1 MGSWVNVFGETDSLA
16 ASTPPREVRFR
27 RIPYRSP
34 ASIFFK
40 LSAEHDYAFLLES
53 RTGLGNTALY
63 SYAGFDPT
71 LIVRV
76 KDGITTVN
84 GRQEHAQDPLDAV
97 QRLISHKQHAQHRY
111 GFLGGA
117 VGYVSYDAV
126 RYWERIPQTAADDLD
141 FPDLEMGIY
150 DDGIVLDHVRHE
162 AFYFHIGKNRY
173 EELCTLLRRPCEP
186 GDFSIGPPSLNV
198 GKSTYESM
206 VETAKKYIAAGDVF
220 QTVLSKRYSF
230 AFTGDLTSVYLTLRA
245 MNPSPYMF
253 YLKMQD
259 RAVMG
264 TSPETL
270 VKVTDDRIESF
281 PIAGS
286 RPITGDPK
294 RDAELTDDLLSD
306 PKEIAEHVMLVDL
319 ARNDVGRVAEAGSV
333 HVPAFMDVQRYSHV
347 QHIVSLVAG
356 KLRDDADCFDVLRAA
371 FPAGTVSGAPKVRA
385 MEIIEELEPARRGPY
400 AGAVG
405 YFSYNGDMDFAITI
419 RALFAKDGTCHLQT
433 GGGIVADSVPENEWM
448 ETEFKAR
455 ALVKALENRGDDVR

>member
-1 MGSWVNVFGETDSLA
+1 VNVFGDADSLA
-16 ASTPPREVRFR
+16 INTPPREVCFQ
-27 RIPYRSP
+27 RIPYGSP
-34 ASIFFK
+34 ASTFFK

-71 LIVRV
+71 LVVRV
-76 KDGITTVN
+76 KNGITTVN
-84 GRQEHAQDPLDAV
+84 ECQEHVKDPLDAV
-97 QRLISHKQHAQHRY
+97 ERLIRHKQHTQHRY

-126 RYWERIPQTAADDLD
+126 RYWERIPQMATDDLD

-150 DDGIVLDHVRHE
+150 DDGIVFDHLRRK
-162 AFYFHIGKNRY
+162 AFYFHVGKNRY
-173 EELCTLLRRPCEP
+173 EELSTLLRRPYEA
-186 GDFSIGPPSLNV
+186 GDLSIGPPRLNV
-198 GKSTYESM
+198 GSRRYESM
-206 VETAKKYIAAGDVF
+206 VEKAKKYIAAGDVF

-230 AFTGDLTSVYLTLRA
+230 SFAGDLTPVYRTLRA

-259 RAVMG
+259 RAIMG

-270 VKVTDDRIESF
+270 VKVADGGIESF

-286 RPITGDPK
+286 RPITGDPR
-294 RDAELTDDLLSD
+294 RDAALTDELLSD

-319 ARNDVGRVAEAGSV
+319 ARNDVGRVAEVGSV
-333 HVPAFMDVQRYSHV
+333 HVPTFMDVQRYSHV

-356 KLRDDADCFDVLRAA
+356 KLRNEADCFDVLRAA

-385 MEIIEELEPARRGPY
+385 MEIIEELEPVRRGPY

-419 RALFAKDGTCHLQT
+419 RALFAKGGTCHLQT
-433 GGGIVADSVPENEWM
+433 GGGIVADSVPENEWA

-455 ALVKALENRGDDVR
+455 ALVKALENIGGGVR

>member
-1 MGSWVNVFGETDSLA
+1 VNVFGDTDSLTA
-16 ASTPPREVRFR
+16 RAPPREVCFQ
-27 RIPYRSP
+27 RIPYSSP
-34 ASIFFK
+34 VSIFFK
-40 LSAEHDYAFLLES
+40 LSAEHDCAFLLES
-53 RTGLGNTALY
+53 RTGLENTALY

-84 GRQEHAQDPLDAV
+84 ERQEDVQDPLDAV
-97 QRLISHKQHAQHRY
+97 QRLISQKQHAQHRY

-126 RYWERIPQTAADDLD
+126 RYWERIPQTTVDDLE

-150 DDGIVLDHVRHE
+150 DDGIVLDHLRRE

-173 EELCTLLRRPCEP
+173 EELCTILRSPCEP
-186 GDFSIGPPSLNV
+186 GDVSIGPPRLNV
-198 GKSTYESM
+198 EKKTYESM
-206 VETAKKYIAAGDVF
+206 VEKAKKYIAAGDIF

-230 AFTGDLTSVYLTLRA
+230 AFAGDLAPVYLTLRA

-253 YLKMQD
+253 FLKMQD
-259 RAVMG
+259 RAIMG

-270 VKVTDDRIESF
+270 VKVADDRIESF

-286 RPITGDPK
+286 RPVTGDPK

-347 QHIVSLVAG
+347 QHIVSMVAG
-356 KLRDDADCFDVLRAA
+356 KLRNGADCFDVLRAA

-385 MEIIEELEPARRGPY
+385 MEIIEELEPVRRGPY

-419 RALFAKDGTCHLQT
+419 RALFAKGGTCHLQT

-448 ETEFKAR
+448 ETEFKAQ
-455 ALVKALENRGDDVR
+455 ALVKALENRGDGVR

>member
-1 MGSWVNVFGETDSLA
+1 MTVFGDNDYLA
-16 ASTPPREVRFR
+16 VNTPNVRFQ
-27 RIPYRSP
+27 RIPYDSP

-40 LSAEHDYAFLLES
+40 LAPEYDYAFLLES

-63 SYAGFDPT
+63 SYIGFDPIAT
-71 LIVRV
+71 VRV
-76 KDGITTVN
+76 KDGIANVN
-84 GRQEHAQDPLDAV
+84 ESQEYVQDPLDAV
-97 QRLISHKQHAQHRY
+97 QGLISGKRHTQSRY

-117 VGYVSYDAV
+117 VGYVSYDAI
-126 RYWERIPQTAADDLD
+126 RYWERIPNTATDDLD

-150 DDGIVLDHVRHE
+150 DDGIVLDHVRRE

-173 EELCTLLRRPCEP
+173 EELCDLFQRPCEH
-186 GDFSIGPPSLNV
+186 GELSMGPLNLNV
-198 GKSTYESM
+198 GKTDYESM
-206 VETAKKYIAAGDVF
+206 VESVKQYITAGDVF

-230 AFTGDLTSVYLTLRA
+230 AFAGDLAPVYLTLRA

-259 RAVMG
+259 RAIMG

-270 VKVTDDRIESF
+270 VKVADDKIESY

-286 RPITGDPK
+286 RPITGEPH
-294 RDAELTDDLLSD
+294 RDAALTNDLLSD

-347 QHIVSLVAG
+347 QHIVSQVVG
-356 KLRDDADCFDVLRAA
+356 RQRDDADSFDVLRAA

-385 MEIIEELEPARRGPY
+385 MEIIEELEPVRRGPY

-405 YFSYNGDMDFAITI
+405 YFSYNGDMDFAITL
-419 RALFAKDGTCHLQT
+419 RTLFAKGGTCHLQT
-433 GGGIVADSVPENEWM
+433 GGGIVADSVPENEWI

-455 ALVKALENRGDDVR
+455 ALLKALEDKGGNAR

>member
-1 MGSWVNVFGETDSLA
+1 VTVFGDTDTLA
-16 ASTPPREVRFR
+16 GDRPNVSFQ
-27 RIPYRSP
+27 RIPYGSP

-40 LSAEHDYAFLLES
+40 LAPESDYAFLLES

-63 SYAGFDPT
+63 SYVGFDPT
-71 LIVRV
+71 ATVRV
-76 KDGITTVN
+76 KDGIATVN
-84 GRQEHAQDPLDAV
+84 ERQEHIKDPLDAI
-97 QRLISHKQHAQHRY
+97 QELINGKCHAQRRY

-117 VGYVSYDAV
+117 VGYISYDSV
-126 RYWERIPQTAADDLD
+126 RYWERIQQTALDDLD

-150 DDGIVLDHVRHE
+150 DDGIVLDHLRRE
-162 AFYFHIGKNRY
+162 AFYFNIGKNRY
-173 EELCTLLRRPCEP
+173 EELCTLLHGPCKQGEI
-186 GDFSIGPPSLNV
+186 SMGPLNLNV
-198 GKSTYESM
+198 GKTEYESM
-206 VETAKKYIAAGDVF
+206 VENVKQYIAAGDVF

-230 AFTGDLTSVYLTLRA
+230 AFSGDLAPVYLTLRA

-259 RAVMG
+259 RAIMG

-270 VKVTDDRIESF
+270 VKVADDRIESY

-286 RPITGDPK
+286 RPITGEPH
-294 RDAELTDDLLSD
+294 RDAALTNDLLSD
-306 PKEIAEHVMLVDL
+306 PKEIAEHIMLVDL

-333 HVPAFMDVQRYSHV
+333 HVPTFMDIQRYSHV
-347 QHIVSLVAG
+347 QHIVSQVVG
-356 KLRDDADCFDVLRAA
+356 KQRDGADSFDVLRAA

-385 MEIIEELEPARRGPY
+385 MEIIEELEPVRRGPY

-405 YFSYNGDMDFAITI
+405 YFSYNGDMDFAIAI
-419 RALFAKDGTCHLQT
+419 RTLFAKGGTCHLQT

-455 ALVKALENRGDDVR
+455 ALVKALEDIGGNAQ

>member
-1 MGSWVNVFGETDSLA
+1 MTVFGDTDTLA
-16 ASTPPREVRFR
+16 GDRPNVSFQ
-27 RIPYRSP
+27 RIPYGSP

-40 LSAEHDYAFLLES
+40 LAPESDYAFLLES

-63 SYAGFDPT
+63 SYVGFDPT
-71 LIVRV
+71 ATVRV
-76 KDGITTVN
+76 KDGIATVN
-84 GRQEHAQDPLDAV
+84 ERQEHIKDPLDAIQELINGNCHT
-97 QRLISHKQHAQHRY
+97 QRRY

-117 VGYVSYDAV
+117 VGYISYDSV
-126 RYWERIPQTAADDLD
+126 RYWERIQQTSLDDLD

-150 DDGIVLDHVRHE
+150 DDGIVLDHLRRE
-162 AFYFHIGKNRY
+162 AFYFNIGKNRY
-173 EELCTLLRRPCEP
+173 KELCTLLHGPCKQGE
-186 GDFSIGPPSLNV
+186 FSMGPLDLNV
-198 GKSTYESM
+198 GKTEYESM
-206 VETAKKYIAAGDVF
+206 VENVKQYIAAGDVF

-230 AFTGDLTSVYLTLRA
+230 AFSGDLAPVYLTLRA

-259 RAVMG
+259 RAIMG

-270 VKVTDDRIESF
+270 VKVADDRIESY

-286 RPITGDPK
+286 RPITGEPH
-294 RDAELTDDLLSD
+294 RDAALTNDLLSD
-306 PKEIAEHVMLVDL
+306 PKEIAEHIMLVDL

-333 HVPAFMDVQRYSHV
+333 HVPTFMDIQRYSHV
-347 QHIVSLVAG
+347 QHIVSQVVG
-356 KLRDDADCFDVLRAA
+356 KQRDGADSFDVLRAA

-385 MEIIEELEPARRGPY
+385 MEIIEELEPVRRGPY

-419 RALFAKDGTCHLQT
+419 RALFAKEGTCHLQT

-455 ALVKALENRGDDVR
+455 ALVKALEDIGGNAR

>member
-1 MGSWVNVFGETDSLA
+1 MTVFGDTESLA
-16 ASTPPREVRFR
+16 VNIRNVGFQQ
-27 RIPYRSP
+27 IPYGSP

-40 LSAEHDYAFLLES
+40 LAPEYDYAFLLES

-63 SYAGFDPT
+63 SYVGFDPAVT
-71 LIVRV
+71 VRV
-76 KDGITTVN
+76 KDGIATVN
-84 GRQEHAQDPLDAV
+84 ERREDVQDPLDVV
-97 QRLISHKQHAQHRY
+97 QRLISSKHHSQHRY

-150 DDGIVLDHVRHE
+150 DDGVVLDHLRRE
-162 AFYFHIGKNRY
+162 AVYFHLGKNRY
-173 EELCTLLRRPCEP
+173 EELCTLLRLQCDQGE
-186 GDFSIGPPSLNV
+186 FSMGPLNLNV
-198 GKSTYESM
+198 EKEKYESM
-206 VETAKKYIAAGDVF
+206 VESAKQYVAAGDVF

-230 AFTGDLTSVYLTLRA
+230 AFTGDLTPVYLTLRA

-259 RAVMG
+259 RAIMG

-270 VKVTDDRIESF
+270 VKVADDRIESF

-286 RPITGDPK
+286 RPITGEPH
-294 RDAELTDDLLSD
+294 RDAALANELLND

-319 ARNDVGRVAEAGSV
+319 ARNDVGRVAQTGSV
-333 HVPAFMDVQRYSHV
+333 HVPAFMEVQRYSHV

-356 KLRDDADCFDVLRAA
+356 KLRDGADCFDVLRAA

-385 MEIIEELEPARRGPY
+385 MEIIEELEPVRRGPY

-405 YFSYNGDMDFAITI
+405 YFSYSGDMDFAITI
-419 RALFAKDGTCHLQT
+419 RALFAKGGTCHLQT

-455 ALVKALENRGDDVR
+455 ALVKALENIGENAR

>member
-1 MGSWVNVFGETDSLA
+1 VTVFGDTDNVA
-16 ASTPPREVRFR
+16 ANPRSVRFQ
-27 RIPYRSP
+27 RIPYGSP

-40 LSAEHDYAFLLES
+40 LAPEYDYAFLLES

-63 SYAGFDPT
+63 SYVGFDPAAT
-71 LIVRV
+71 VRV
-76 KDGITTVN
+76 KDGIATVN
-84 GRQEHAQDPLDAV
+84 ERQEHILDPLDAV
-97 QRLISHKQHAQHRY
+97 QRLIGRKRHTQHRY

-117 VGYVSYDAV
+117 VGYVSYDAI
-126 RYWERIPQTAADDLD
+126 RYWERIPHTAADDLD

-150 DDGIVLDHVRHE
+150 DDGIVLDHLHHE
-162 AFYFHIGKNRY
+162 AFYFHIGKSRY
-173 EELCTLLRRPCEP
+173 NELCTLLRRPCEH
-186 GDFSIGPPSLNV
+186 GEFSMGPLDLNV
-198 GKSTYESM
+198 GKREYESM
-206 VETAKKYIAAGDVF
+206 VENAKQYIAAGDVF

-230 AFTGDLTSVYLTLRA
+230 TFTGDLAPVYITLRA

-259 RAVMG
+259 RAIMG

-270 VKVTDDRIESF
+270 VKVADDRIESY

-286 RPITGDPK
+286 RPITGEPH
-294 RDAELTDDLLSD
+294 RDAALANELLND

-347 QHIVSLVAG
+347 QHIVSQVVG
-356 KLRDDADCFDVLRAA
+356 KQRDGADSFDVLRAA

-385 MEIIEELEPARRGPY
+385 MEIIEELEPVRRGPY

-419 RALFAKDGTCHLQT
+419 RALFAKGGKCHLQT
-433 GGGIVADSVPENEWM
+433 GGGIVADSVPENEWT

-455 ALVKALENRGDDVR
+455 ALVKALEGSGGNAP

>member
-1 MGSWVNVFGETDSLA
+1 MTVFGDIDSLTA
-16 ASTPPREVRFR
+16 NTHNVLFQ
-27 RIPYRSP
+27 RIPYDSP

-40 LSAEHDYAFLLES
+40 LAQECDYAFLLES

-63 SYAGFDPT
+63 SYVGFDPAIT
-71 LIVRV
+71 LSV
-76 KDGITTVN
+76 KDGVATIN
-84 GRQEHAQDPLDAV
+84 ECQEHVQDPLDVV
-97 QRLISHKQHAQHRY
+97 QKLISSKRHIQHRY

-117 VGYVSYDAV
+117 VGYVSYDAI
-126 RYWERIPQTAADDLD
+126 RYWERIPHKAVDDLD

-150 DDGIVLDHVRHE
+150 DDGIVLDHLRRE
-162 AFYFHIGKNRY
+162 ACYFHIGKSRY
-173 EELCTLLRRPCEP
+173 EELCTRLRRPCEH
-186 GDFSIGPPSLNV
+186 GEFSMGPLNLNV
-198 GKSTYESM
+198 GKKEYESM
-206 VETAKKYIAAGDVF
+206 VENAKNYIAAGDVF

-230 AFTGDLTSVYLTLRA
+230 AFAGDLTPVYLTLRA

-259 RAVMG
+259 RAIMG

-270 VKVTDDRIESF
+270 VKVAEDRIESY

-286 RPITGDPK
+286 RPITGEPH
-294 RDAELTDDLLSD
+294 RDAALANDLLSD

-347 QHIVSLVAG
+347 QHIVSQVVG
-356 KLRDDADCFDVLRAA
+356 RQRDGADSFDVLRAA

-385 MEIIEELEPARRGPY
+385 MEIIEELEPVRRGPY

-419 RALFAKDGTCHLQT
+419 RTLFAKGGTCHLQT

-455 ALVKALENRGDDVR
+455 ALVKALEEEGGNAR

>member
-1 MGSWVNVFGETDSLA
+1 VTVFGDADNLA
-16 ASTPPREVRFR
+16 GNTPNVRFQ
-27 RIPYRSP
+27 RIPYGSP

-40 LSAEHDYAFLLES
+40 LAPESDYAFLLES

-63 SYAGFDPT
+63 SYVGFDPT
-71 LIVRV
+71 ATVRV
-76 KDGITTVN
+76 KDGIATFN
-84 GRQEHAQDPLDAV
+84 ERQEHIKDPLDAV
-97 QRLISHKQHAQHRY
+97 QELINGKRHTQRRY

-117 VGYVSYDAV
+117 VGYVSYDAI
-126 RYWERIPQTAADDLD
+126 RYWERIPKTAVDDLD

-150 DDGIVLDHVRHE
+150 DDGIVFDHLRGE
-162 AFYFHIGKNRY
+162 AFYFHIRKNRY
-173 EELCTLLRRPCEP
+173 EELCTHLNGPSEQ
-186 GDFSIGPPSLNV
+186 GEFSMGPIDLNIEKTEYV
-198 GKSTYESM
+198 SM
-206 VETAKKYIAAGDVF
+206 VDRVKQYIAAGDVF

-230 AFTGDLTSVYLTLRA
+230 EFAGDLAPVYLTLSE

-259 RAVMG
+259 RAIMG

-270 VKVTDDRIESF
+270 IKVADDRIESY

-286 RPITGDPK
+286 RPITGEPR
-294 RDAELTDDLLSD
+294 RDAALTNDLLRD

-319 ARNDVGRVAEAGSV
+319 ARNDVGRVAKAGSV
-333 HVPAFMDVQRYSHV
+333 HVPTFMDVQRYSHV
-347 QHIVSLVAG
+347 QHIISQVVGRQLDS
-356 KLRDDADCFDVLRAA
+356 ADSFDVLRAA

-405 YFSYNGDMDFAITI
+405 YFSYNGEMDFAIAI
-419 RALFAKDGTCHLQT
+419 RMLFAKGSMCHLQT

-448 ETEFKAR
+448 ETEFKAK
-455 ALVKALENRGDDVR
+455 ALVKALEDKGGNPQ

>member
-1 MGSWVNVFGETDSLA
+1 MTVFGDTDNLA
-16 ASTPPREVRFR
+16 VNTRNVRFQQ
-27 RIPYRSP
+27 IAYDSP

-40 LSAEHDYAFLLES
+40 LAPEYSDAFLLES

-63 SYAGFDPT
+63 SYVGFNPAAT
-71 LIVRV
+71 VRV
-76 KDGITTVN
+76 KDGIATVN
-84 GRQEHAQDPLDAV
+84 ERQELVQDPLDVV
-97 QRLISHKQHAQHRY
+97 QQLISRKHHPQHRY

-117 VGYVSYDAV
+117 VGYVSYDAI
-126 RYWERIPQTAADDLD
+126 RYWERLPHTTADDLD

-150 DDGIVLDHVRHE
+150 DDGIVLDHLRRE
-162 AFYFHIGKNRY
+162 AFYFYIGKSRY
-173 EELCTLLRRPCEP
+173 EELCKPLHRSCEQ
-186 GDFSIGPPSLNV
+186 GEFSIGPLDLNV
-198 GKSTYESM
+198 GKKQYEWM
-206 VETAKKYIAAGDVF
+206 VESAKQYIAAGDVF

-230 AFTGDLTSVYLTLRA
+230 AYTGDLTPVYLTLRE

-259 RAVMG
+259 RAIIG

-270 VKVTDDRIESF
+270 VKVSDDRIESY

-286 RPITGDPK
+286 RPITGEPH
-294 RDAELTDDLLSD
+294 RDAALAHDLLND

-319 ARNDVGRVAEAGSV
+319 ARNDVGRVAKAGSV
-333 HVPAFMDVQRYSHV
+333 HVPAFMDIQRYSHV

-356 KLRDDADCFDVLRAA
+356 RLRDGVDSFDVLRAA

-385 MEIIEELEPARRGPY
+385 MEIIEELEPVRRGPY

-419 RALFAKDGTCHLQT
+419 RALFAKGGTCHLQT

-455 ALVKALENRGDDVR
+455 ALVKALEDRGGSAR

>member
-1 MGSWVNVFGETDSLA
+1 VTVFGDTDNLA
-16 ASTPPREVRFR
+16 ANTRNVRFH
-27 RIPYRSP
+27 RIPYGSP

-40 LSAEHDYAFLLES
+40 LAPEYEYAFLLES

-63 SYAGFDPT
+63 SYVGFDPA
-71 LIVRV
+71 VRVCV
-76 KDGITTVN
+76 KDGIATIN
-84 GRQEHAQDPLDAV
+84 ERQEHVQDPLDAV
-97 QRLISHKQHAQHRY
+97 QRLISRKRHTKHRY

-117 VGYVSYDAV
+117 VGYVAYDAI
-126 RYWERIPQTAADDLD
+126 RYWERIPHTTVDDLD

-150 DDGIVLDHVRHE
+150 DDGIVLDHLRNE
-162 AFYFHIGKNRY
+162 AFYFHIGKSRY
-173 EELCTLLRRPCEP
+173 EELCTLLRRPCEH
-186 GDFSIGPPSLNV
+186 GEFSMGPLNLNIE
-198 GKSTYESM
+198 KSEYESM
-206 VETAKKYIAAGDVF
+206 VENAKQYIAAGDVF

-230 AFTGDLTSVYLTLRA
+230 EYTGDLAPVYLTLRA

-259 RAVMG
+259 RAIMG

-270 VKVTDDRIESF
+270 VKVADDRIESY

-286 RPITGDPK
+286 RPITGEPD
-294 RDAELTDDLLSD
+294 RDAALAHDLLND

-319 ARNDVGRVAEAGSV
+319 ARNDVGRVAKAGSV

-356 KLRDDADCFDVLRAA
+356 KLRDGADSFDVLRAA

-385 MEIIEELEPARRGPY
+385 MEIIEELEPVRRGPY

-419 RALFAKDGTCHLQT
+419 RALFAKGGTCHLQT

-455 ALVKALENRGDDVR
+455 ALVKALEDIGGKAR

>member
-1 MGSWVNVFGETDSLA
+1 MTVFGDTDTLA
-16 ASTPPREVRFR
+16 GDRPNVSFQ
-27 RIPYRSP
+27 RIPYGSP

-40 LSAEHDYAFLLES
+40 LAPESDYAFLLES

-63 SYAGFDPT
+63 SYVGFDPT
-71 LIVRV
+71 ATVRV
-76 KDGITTVN
+76 KDGIATVN
-84 GRQEHAQDPLDAV
+84 ERQEHIKDPLDAIQELINGNCHT
-97 QRLISHKQHAQHRY
+97 QRRY

-117 VGYVSYDAV
+117 VGYISYDSV
-126 RYWERIPQTAADDLD
+126 RYWERIQQTSLDDLD

-150 DDGIVLDHVRHE
+150 DDGIVLDHLRRE
-162 AFYFHIGKNRY
+162 AFYFNIGKNRY
-173 EELCTLLRRPCEP
+173 EEFCTLLHGPCEQ
-186 GDFSIGPPSLNV
+186 GEFSMGPLNLNV
-198 GKSTYESM
+198 GKTEYESM
-206 VETAKKYIAAGDVF
+206 VENVKQYIAAGDVF

-230 AFTGDLTSVYLTLRA
+230 AFSGDLAPVYLTLRA

-259 RAVMG
+259 RAIMG

-270 VKVTDDRIESF
+270 VKVADDRIESY

-286 RPITGDPK
+286 RPITGEPH
-294 RDAELTDDLLSD
+294 RDAALTNDLLSD
-306 PKEIAEHVMLVDL
+306 PKEIAEHIMLVDL

-333 HVPAFMDVQRYSHV
+333 HVPTFMNIQRYSHV
-347 QHIVSLVAG
+347 QHIVSQVVG
-356 KLRDDADCFDVLRAA
+356 KQRDSADSFDVLRAA

-385 MEIIEELEPARRGPY
+385 MEIIEELEPVRRGPY

-405 YFSYNGDMDFAITI
+405 YFSYNGDMDFAIAI
-419 RALFAKDGTCHLQT
+419 RTLFAKGGTCHLQT

-455 ALVKALENRGDDVR
+455 ALVKALEDIGGNAR

>member
-1 MGSWVNVFGETDSLA
+1 VTVFGDNDNLA
-16 ASTPPREVRFR
+16 VNMPNVRFQG
-27 RIPYRSP
+27 IPYDLP

-40 LSAEHDYAFLLES
+40 LAPEYEYAFLLES

-63 SYAGFDPT
+63 SYIGFDPIAT
-71 LIVRV
+71 VRV
-76 KDGITTVN
+76 KDGIANVN
-84 GRQEHAQDPLDAV
+84 ESQEYVQDPLDAV
-97 QRLISHKQHAQHRY
+97 QGLISGKRHTDSRY

-117 VGYVSYDAV
+117 VGYVSYDAI
-126 RYWERIPQTAADDLD
+126 RYWERIPNIAMDDLD

-150 DDGIVLDHVRHE
+150 DDGIVLDHVRRE
-162 AFYFHIGKNRY
+162 AFYFRIGKNRY
-173 EELCTLLRRPCEP
+173 EELCDLFQRPCEH
-186 GDFSIGPPSLNV
+186 GEFSVGPLNLNV
-198 GKSTYESM
+198 GKTEYESM
-206 VETAKKYIAAGDVF
+206 VESVKQYITAGDVF

-230 AFTGDLTSVYLTLRA
+230 AFAGDLAPVYLTLRA

-259 RAVMG
+259 RAIMG

-270 VKVTDDRIESF
+270 VKVADDKIESY

-286 RPITGDPK
+286 RPITGEPH
-294 RDAELTDDLLSD
+294 RDAALTNDLLSD

-333 HVPAFMDVQRYSHV
+333 HVPAFMDVQCYSHV
-347 QHIVSLVAG
+347 QHIVSQVVG
-356 KLRDDADCFDVLRAA
+356 RQRDDADSFDVLRAA

-385 MEIIEELEPARRGPY
+385 MEIIEELEPVRRGPY

-419 RALFAKDGTCHLQT
+419 RTLFAKGGTCHLQT
-433 GGGIVADSVPENEWM
+433 GGGIVADSLPENEWI

-455 ALVKALENRGDDVR
+455 ALLKALEDKGGNAR

>member
-1 MGSWVNVFGETDSLA
+1 MTVFGDTDSLA
-16 ASTPPREVRFR
+16 ANPRSVSFQ
-27 RIPYRSP
+27 RIPYGSP

-40 LSAEHDYAFLLES
+40 LAPEYDYAFLLES

-63 SYAGFDPT
+63 SYVGFNPAAT
-71 LIVRV
+71 VRV
-76 KDGITTVN
+76 KDGIATVN
-84 GRQEHAQDPLDAV
+84 ERQEYVVQDPLDAV
-97 QRLISHKQHAQHRY
+97 QELIGSKRHIQHRY

-117 VGYVSYDAV
+117 VGYVSYDAI
-126 RYWERIPQTAADDLD
+126 RYWESIPHKAIDDLE

-150 DDGIVLDHVRHE
+150 DDGIVLDHLRHE

-173 EELCTLLRRPCEP
+173 EELCTRLRMPCEH
-186 GDFSIGPPSLNV
+186 GEFSMGPLDLNV
-198 GKSTYESM
+198 GKRQYESM
-206 VETAKKYIAAGDVF
+206 VENVKQYIAAGDVF

-230 AFTGDLTSVYLTLRA
+230 AFSGDLKPVYLTLRA

-259 RAVMG
+259 RAIMG

-270 VKVTDDRIESF
+270 VKVADDRIESY

-286 RPITGDPK
+286 RPITGEPH
-294 RDAELTDDLLSD
+294 RDAVLANDLLND

-333 HVPAFMDVQRYSHV
+333 HVPAFMDIQRYSHV
-347 QHIVSLVAG
+347 QHIVSQVVG
-356 KLRDDADCFDVLRAA
+356 KQHDGADSFDVLRAA

-385 MEIIEELEPARRGPY
+385 MEIIEELEPVRRGPY

-405 YFSYNGDMDFAITI
+405 YFSFNGDMDFAITI
-419 RALFAKDGTCHLQT
+419 RTLFAKGGRCHLQT

-448 ETEFKAR
+448 ETEFKAM
-455 ALVKALENRGDDVR
+455 ALVKALEEGGDNA

>member
-1 MGSWVNVFGETDSLA
+1 MNVFGDTDSLA
-16 ASTPPREVRFR
+16 ATTPPREVRFR
-27 RIPYRSP
+27 RIPYSSP

-84 GRQEHAQDPLDAV
+84 ERQEHVQDPLDAV

-126 RYWERIPQTAADDLD
+126 RYWERIPQTAVDDLD

-150 DDGIVLDHVRHE
+150 DDGIVLDHLRHE

-173 EELCTLLRRPCEP
+173 EELCTLLRGPCEP
-186 GDFSIGPPSLNV
+186 GDFSIGPPRLNV
-198 GKSTYESM
+198 GKRTYESM
-206 VETAKKYIAAGDVF
+206 VEKAKKYIAAGDIF

-230 AFTGDLTSVYLTLRA
+230 DFAGDLTPVYLALRA

-259 RAVMG
+259 RAILG

-270 VKVTDDRIESF
+270 VKLTDDRIESF

-306 PKEIAEHVMLVDL
+306 PKEIAEHIMLVDL

-356 KLRDDADCFDVLRAA
+356 KLRDGADCFDVLRAA

-419 RALFAKDGTCHLQT
+419 RALCAKGGTCHLQT

>member
-1 MGSWVNVFGETDSLA
+1 MNVFGEADNLTA
-16 ASTPPREVRFR
+16 RTPVREVCFH
-27 RIPYRSP
+27 RIPYGSP

-40 LSAEHDYAFLLES
+40 LSAGHDYAFLLES
-53 RTGLGNTALY
+53 RTGLGNTAQY
-63 SYAGFDPT
+63 SYVGFDPT
-71 LIVRV
+71 TVVRV
-76 KDGITTVN
+76 KDGVTTVN
-84 GRQEHAQDPLDAV
+84 QRQKHVPDPLKAV
-97 QRLISHKQHAQHRY
+97 QNQISLKRHAQHRY

-117 VGYVSYDAV
+117 VGYLSYDAI
-126 RYWERIPQTAADDLD
+126 RYWERLPQTAVDDLD

-150 DDGIVLDHVRHE
+150 DDGIVLDHLRRE

-173 EELCTLLRRPCEP
+173 EELCTLLRGPCEP
-186 GDFSIGPPSLNV
+186 GDFSIGPPRLNV
-198 GKSTYESM
+198 GKREYESM
-206 VETAKKYIAAGDVF
+206 VEKAKKYIAAGDIF

-230 AFTGDLTSVYLTLRA
+230 AFTGDLTPVYLTLRA

-259 RAVMG
+259 RAIMG

-270 VKVTDDRIESF
+270 VKVAGDRIESF

-294 RDAELTDDLLSD
+294 RDAELTDELLSD

-347 QHIVSLVAG
+347 QHIVSMVAG
-356 KLRDDADCFDVLRAA
+356 KLRDGSDCFDVLRAA

-385 MEIIEELEPARRGPY
+385 MEIIEELEPVRRGPY

-419 RALFAKDGTCHLQT
+419 RALFAKEGTCHLQT

-455 ALVKALENRGDDVR
+455 ALVKALEKGGGGVR